1 MTEAPAS
8 TSAQSV
14 PTHEQ
19 NISMLL
25 DKLKEIKMSTENR
38 SDSRIFGR
46 VEREYS
52 CDDLLKGMNIT
63 SLKYCIYC

>member
-1 MTEAPAS
+1 MAEAIAS

-25 DKLKEIKMSTENR
+25 DKLKELKMSAENT

-46 VEREYS
+46 VEREYLY
-52 CDDLLKGMNIT
+52 DILLKKVNII
-63 SLKYCIYC
+63 LFKYSIHC